1 MHAHVCVY
9 MLTYA
14 RDTLSRLY
22 VLTNNKESVFVGT
35 QFCNH
40 WTTVTSPPTPL
51 VDIAVD
57 SACSLATPESPR
69 GVSKYES

>member
-1 MHAHVCVY
+1 MRIVCVY